1 MCPYFSVSGEA
12 GEKKW
17 HKIQCIIAALRLLY
31 YACAYRVNSHLSR
44 KRLCP
49 VAAAVL
55 RPLAAMAGMGCE
67 GTSLYSSP
75 PLPPAMTGADFFLS
89 PLAEI

>member
-31 YACAYRVNSHLSR
+31 YACAYRVNSHLSW

-55 RPLAAMAGMGCE
+55 RSLAAMAGMGRE